1 MKQGKIVN
9 AFKLLTKL
17 YRIEGVPFGVSS
29 ILYNTKNR
37 LQPYVDHQAE
47 QEERM
52 AEEISDGMNPDGS
65 YKMDETQQKLFLKK
79 LDDIQ
84 KTEVEFDHKPV
95 RLQLTEE
102 QAMLLGI
109 NGEKIDTLAG
119 VMIIE
124 VDGKTTADYTGGDSE

>member
-17 YRIEGVPFGVSS
+17 YKIEGVPFGVSS

-52 AEEISDGMNPDGS
+52 AEEISDGLNPDGS
-65 YKMDETQQKLFLKK
+65 YKMNEEQKERFFKELDE
-79 LDDIQ
+79 IQ
-84 KTEVEFDHKPV
+84 KTEVAFDLKPV
-95 RLQLTEE
+95 RLQLTNE
-102 QAMLLGI
+102 QVMLLGI
-109 NGEKIDTLAG
+109 TGEKLEALDG
-119 VMIIE
+119 FMIIE